1 MKKKNNFDIEY
12 DYLLVGA
19 GLFNAIF
26 AREATLSGKKCLVI
40 DKRSHIGGNLFCE
53 NIENIMVHK
62 YGPHIFHTNNKD
74 VWAYM
79 NKICDFN
86 HFKYSPLANY
96 KDELYNLPFN
106 MNTFYQL
113 WKVKTPC
120 DAKQKIKEQII
131 VSDDLTS
138 LEDYAIS
145 VVGKD
150 IYNKLIKGYTEKQW
164 GRPAKELPASI
175 IKRIPLRFTFD
186 NNYFTDNYQGIPQK
200 SYNAIFDECF
210 KNCTVLLN
218 VDFLK
223 NRDLRQKAKTMI
235 YTGMI
240 DEYFDFCYGSLEY
253 RSLSFMS
260 ESLGIDNYQG
270 NAAINY
276 TDFDIPYTR
285 IIEHKHFING
295 NQPNTVIT
303 KEFPQQWTKGVEPYY
318 PINTDRNQNI
328 YQKYKEL
335 SRNDDSIYFAGRLGY
350 YEYLNM
356 DQIVEKAISL
366 SENLLT
372 KH

>member
-1 MKKKNNFDIEY
+1 M
-12 DYLLVGA
+12 LLS
-19 GLFNAIF
+19 
-26 AREATLSGKKCLVI
+26 LSLKI
-40 DKRSHIGGNLFCE
+40 SQ
-53 NIENIMVHK
+53 
-62 YGPHIFHTNNKD
+62 TNQRRLSS
-74 VWAYM
+74 Y
-79 NKICDFN
+79 
-86 HFKYSPLANY
+86 
-96 KDELYNLPFN
+96 E
-106 MNTFYQL
+106 
-113 WKVKTPC
+113 
-120 DAKQKIKEQII
+120 AKQKIKEQII
-131 VSDDLTS
+131 TSDDLTS

-186 NNYFTDNYQGIPQK
+186 NNYFTDNYQGIPRK

-260 ESLGIDNYQG
+260 ESLEVDNYQG

-276 TDFDIPYTR
+276 TDFEIPYTR

-335 SRNDDSIYFAGRLGY
+335 SRKDDSIYFAGRLGY

-372 KH
+372 V